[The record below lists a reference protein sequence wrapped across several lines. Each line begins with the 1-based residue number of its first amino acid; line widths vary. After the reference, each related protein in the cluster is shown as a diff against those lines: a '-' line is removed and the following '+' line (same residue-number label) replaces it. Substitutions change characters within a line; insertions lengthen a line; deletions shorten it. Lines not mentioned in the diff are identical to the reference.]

1 MAADGRVRMTLP
13 ARYRDILQRHRGSMS
28 DSSFVAWLLD
38 NIDRGVLA
46 IGVEPALAVL
56 PATAPDTPPPIAV
69 SVVITSDEEDEF
81 EDVI

>member
-28 DSSFVAWLLD
+28 DSSFIAWLLD
-38 NIDRGVLA
+38 SIDRGVLA
-46 IGVEPALAVL
+46 IGVEPALTVL
-56 PATAPDTPPPIAV
+56 PPTISDSPPPVAV
-69 SVVITSDEEDEF
+69 SVVSTSDEEDEF